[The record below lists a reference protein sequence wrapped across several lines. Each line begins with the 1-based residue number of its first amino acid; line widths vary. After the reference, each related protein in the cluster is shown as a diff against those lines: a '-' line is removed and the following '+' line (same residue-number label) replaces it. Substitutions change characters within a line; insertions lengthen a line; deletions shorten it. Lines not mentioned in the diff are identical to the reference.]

1 MNDAAPPAPDRRRF
15 GILTFG
21 VAPYADLEHEWRWA
35 EELGLDAAWVTDTF
49 ALPQLSDFEAWTL
62 LAALARA
69 TSRLRI
75 GTLITTVV
83 ARHPSLLASA
93 ALTVD
98 HISGGRLELGIG
110 AGDEPADSDVFGLP
124 RWTPAERLLRLDEY
138 VRSLDRLLRGETV
151 EGTGH
156 RYPVTRARLG
166 GPVQHTR
173 PPIIVAAEGHR
184 AIQLAAQRAD
194 GWCTLGGRPVTR
206 GATVSDQEAVSAT
219 RARVED
225 LERGCRDAGRDPAA
239 IRRIVLAFRAP
250 VDPLSSLAAFDEFV
264 GRYADVGI
272 DEFVFYWPPPAVL
285 RQRGKPSA
293 EQRRHVERIASARFG
308 GRH

>member
-1 MNDAAPPAPDRRRF
+1 MSVAEPSSPDRRRY
-15 GILTFG
+15 GILSFG
-21 VAPYADLEHEWRWA
+21 VAPYSDLEHEWRWA

-49 ALPQLSDFEAWTL
+49 ALPKLSDYEAWTL

-98 HISGGRLELGIG
+98 HVSGGRLELGIG
-110 AGDEPADSDVFGLP
+110 AGDDAGDSDVFGLP
-124 RWTPAERLLRLDEY
+124 RWAPAERLQRLDEY
-138 VRSLDRLLRGETV
+138 VRSLDLLLRGEPV
-151 EGTGH
+151 EGIGQ
-156 RYPVTRARLG
+156 RYPVTRAALVR
-166 GPVQHTR
+166 PVQHPR
-173 PPIIVAAEGHR
+173 PPIVVAAEGPR
-184 AIQLAAQRAD
+184 AIQLAARGAD
-194 GWCTLGGRPVTR
+194 GWCTLGGRPATR
-206 GATVSDQEAVSAT
+206 GASVSDQEAASAT

-225 LERGCRDAGRDPAA
+225 LERECRDAGRDPAA

-250 VDPLSSLAAFDEFV
+250 VDPLSSLGAFDEFV

-272 DEFVFYWPPPAVL
+272 GEFVFYWPPPAVL
-285 RQRGKPSA
+285 RQGGKPSA
-293 EQRRHVERIASARFG
+293 EQRRDVERIASARFG

>member
-1 MNDAAPPAPDRRRF
+1 MSAAEPFARERLRF

-21 VAPYADLEHEWRWA
+21 VAPYVDLEREWRWA
-35 EELGLDAAWVTDTF
+35 EELGFDAAWVTDTF
-49 ALPQLSDFEAWTL
+49 ALPQLSDYEAWTL
-62 LAALARA
+62 LGALARA

-75 GTLITTVV
+75 GTLITTLV

-124 RWTPAERLLRLDEY
+124 RWTPAERLLRLEEY

-151 EGTGH
+151 EGTG
-156 RYPVTRARLG
+156 RQYPVTRASLV
-166 GPVQHTR
+166 GPVQRPR
-173 PPIIVAAEGHR
+173 PPIIMAAEGPR
-184 AIQLAAQRAD
+184 AIRLAAQRAD
-194 GWCTLGGRPVTR
+194 GWCTLGGRLATR
-206 GATVSDQEAVSAT
+206 GASVSDQEATSAT
-219 RARVED
+219 RARVEE
-225 LERGCRDAGRDPAA
+225 LERECRDAGRDPAA

-250 VDPLSSLAAFDEFV
+250 VDPLSSLDAFDEFV

-272 DEFVFYWPPPAVL
+272 DEFVFYWPPQAVL
-285 RQRGKPSA
+285 RDRGKPSA
-293 EQRRHVERIASARFG
+293 EQRRDVERIASARFG

>member
-1 MNDAAPPAPDRRRF
+1 MRDAEPSAPDRPRF

-21 VAPYADLEHEWRWA
+21 VAPYVDLEREWRWA
-35 EELGLDAAWVTDTF
+35 EELGLDAAWITDTF
-49 ALPQLSDFEAWTL
+49 ALPQLSDYEAWTL

-75 GTLITTVV
+75 GTLVTTIV

-98 HISGGRLELGIG
+98 HVSGGRLELGIG
-110 AGDEPADSDVFGLP
+110 AGDEAADNDVFGLP

-138 VRSLDRLLRGETV
+138 LGSLDRLLRGESV
-151 EGTGH
+151 EGAGD
-156 RYPVTRARLG
+156 RYPVTRAMLVR
-166 GPVQHTR
+166 PVQHPR
-173 PPIIVAAEGHR
+173 PPIVVAAEGPR

-194 GWCTLGGRPVTR
+194 GWCTLGGRPTTR
-206 GATVSDQEAVSAT
+206 GASVSDQEAASAT
-219 RARVED
+219 RARVQD

-272 DEFVFYWPPPAVL
+272 NEFVFYWPPPAVL
-285 RQRGKPSA
+285 RHGGQPSA
-293 EQRRHVERIASARFG
+293 EQRRDVERIASARFG
-308 GRH
+308 ARH